1 MNNINPI
8 EVSTL
13 NEGEVLVDLR
23 KLAQILKKYKWLI
36 FCFTGLPTLISI
48 LYLSSI
54 EPLPQQ
60 PPIYTVTTSVLKP
73 SANSILNINRFG
85 NLDYTDESVFSKFLT
100 QVSSKKLQQEILIER
115 GYKELNIP
123 KILAS
128 FKMTTKSNPNQDP
141 NLNSNKF
148 LSITKFE
155 APYSLSIN
163 GRNPELLSVFLSELV
178 IKSNNHIIS
187 NIKNLI
193 QSKINNRLFAISNKE
208 VSLIN
213 ITKQERLSQI
223 QRIKE
228 EVALK
233 AREIKEEGAL
243 KAREIKE
250 EGALKAREINNQI
263 NFLRLNAK
271 NQRLSQI
278 QRIKEEDAQKVRDI
292 NDRIKRLEDSEDTI
306 RLNLINKLTG
316 SAKIATSLGIIEN
329 NFKQFYQEEMI
340 KSLIVVNSL
349 EKNNAFPDW
358 YLYGEKALLAEID
371 ILKNKKKFDNSSL
384 ELVRLK
390 EELHQA
396 NNNNLLTTLENRQ
409 NDDPFIPGLM
419 ELLSQK
425 NDFDNNSL
433 IEGSNLLVTNNL
445 LVTLEMRK
453 DDRPFTEG
461 LGLLEIEKSKLE
473 SNLISLD
480 SLEFSSMQVSQTPSV
495 ERMPSAPQ
503 PSTNSFLLVLSTLI
517 GSLIVSIFL
526 ALIVNLFRTPD
537 EKVN

>member
-1 MNNINPI
+1 
-8 EVSTL
+8 V
-13 NEGEVLVDLR
+13 
-23 KLAQILKKYKWLI
+23 
-36 FCFTGLPTLISI
+36 
-48 LYLSSI
+48 
-54 EPLPQQ
+54 
-60 PPIYTVTTSVLKP
+60 KP
-73 SANSILNINRFG
+73 STNSIININRFG
-85 NLDYTDESVFSKFLT
+85 VLEYTDESVFSKFLT

-228 EVALK
+228 E
-233 AREIKEEGAL
+233 
-243 KAREIKE
+243 
-250 EGALKAREINNQI
+250 
-263 NFLRLNAK
+263 
-271 NQRLSQI
+271 
-278 QRIKEEDAQKVRDI
+278 DAQKVRDI

-409 NDDPFIPGLM
+409 NDHPFIPGLM

-461 LGLLEIEKSKLE
+461 LDLLEIEKINLE